1 MTPSQVKLLA
11 AIDLIKEVLSKVGQ
25 GVRYTA
31 FYDSMVA
38 INKDWETFRG
48 VTITGSLL

>member
-31 FYDSMVA
+31 FYDSIIA
-38 INKDWETFRG
+38 INKDRETLVTLG
-48 VTITGSLL
+48 VTREQ